1 MPPFLFLLLP
11 SWIFILVFLTTKNSD
26 SMKKHLL
33 ALALVLLAC
42 VATWAQR
49 VVTGKVTDKQGEAL
63 IGASILAKGTNSGTV
78 TDLDGSFSLNVPGN
92 ASTLVISYTGYN
104 TQEMALGASNVI
116 DVQMDAGI
124 TLEETVVTALG
135 VKRATKALPYA
146 AQQVNEEQ
154 LNVIR
159 QTSLNNA
166 LAGKVAGV
174 QVRSQASMALDR
186 DAGIRIRGVG
196 SLTDGGPLYVIDGT
210 PINNNVSTNV
220 VGGNA
225 VRPPVNGAIDVN
237 PDDIESIN
245 ILKGPAATAIYG
257 QRGDRGVVLIT
268 TKKGTNRK
276 GVGIEVNQSNFLD
289 RVYILPSYQNQYA
302 GGAEPDLLQF
312 KWQTGM
318 PNEWKSLDGKF
329 YHDYSDDSS
338 WGPKMEGQEYIP
350 WYAWYPG
357 TQYTGKTTALVG
369 SPDNIR
375 KYYDT
380 GVTSMT
386 NVNLSTAKEG
396 YNLRVSLS
404 NQNVK
409 GLLPTSGQDKYTVA
423 TTGSFDLGKKFTLG
437 TNITYVTSKT
447 TGQFDD
453 NYGNQST
460 GSFNS
465 WFHRNIDMD
474 ILRELRGLTSPEGYL
489 ASWNHNN
496 PGDYLKADGARQFYA
511 GNYWY
516 NFYSFFDNISHVTNR
531 QRLMGDINLT
541 YKLNDHFRVSGF
553 LRRNENQSNYEN
565 RDFYVLEQS
574 GTQTG
579 HFNSYAT
586 GLSTYTED
594 NYEGLATY
602 SNNFGQ
608 ISFEANAGANIRIDR
623 FKRADGATSNGLN
636 VPDLFRVDNSKVQ
649 VSPSEFR
656 SLKEVRSLYA
666 RGSFGF
672 KDMLYLDW
680 SARNDWSSAL
690 PADNNSYFYPSIG
703 TSFVF
708 SELTRKSLPFLS
720 FGKIR
725 GSWAQVGSDLDPY
738 RLGLN
743 YPIGA
748 NQWNG
753 NFTMNT
759 PDQITAPNIQPSLSS
774 AYEFG
779 LDLKFFKS
787 RLGFSATYFNE
798 SKVNEILAI
807 PVSSASG
814 FTSQLV
820 NAGQIDRRGI
830 ELQLDAKPIAGKN
843 LSWDVSLNFSS
854 IDNEVVELTEG
865 ITAQQVAA
873 STFSTRTGVV
883 QMNVVG
889 EKWGQLRGGAI
900 KRDAQGRP
908 IVGADGLFTAVPN
921 TYLGSVLPNFFGGMF
936 SSLNYKNLVFNFSL
950 DFSQGG
956 KYFSLSDSWGV
967 FSGIFERTAATN
979 DKGKNVRDDVADGG
993 GVRVDGVNAAGEAV
1007 TVYVPSQSYYQ
1018 QFYNRRISEPFIYD
1032 LTFVK
1037 LRELSLG
1044 YNIPVK
1050 KMGLNK
1056 YIQRATVSL
1065 TARNPWLIYAKNRDF
1080 DPSELKESY
1089 GENGQ
1094 FPGTRSIGFNVKLGF

>member
-1 MPPFLFLLLP
+1 
-11 SWIFILVFLTTKNSD
+11 
-26 SMKKHLL
+26 MKKHLL
-33 ALALVLLAC
+33 ALTLVLFAC
-42 VATWAQR
+42 VTTWAQR

-104 TQEMALGASNVI
+104 TQEITLGATNVI

-159 QTSLNNA
+159 QTTVNNA

-196 SLTDGGPLYVIDGT
+196 SLQDGGPLYVVDGT
-210 PINNNVSTNV
+210 PVTNS
-220 VGGNA
+220 
-225 VRPPVNGAIDVN
+225 IDFN
-237 PDDIESIN
+237 PDDVESLTV
-245 ILKGPAATAIYG
+245 LKGPAATAIYG
-257 QRGDRGVVLIT
+257 QRGDKGVVLIT
-268 TKKGTNRK
+268 TKKGSRNA
-276 GVGIEVNQSNFLD
+276 GVGIEVNQSTFLD
-289 RVYILPSYQNQYA
+289 RVYILPAYQNQYA
-302 GGAEPDLLQF
+302 GGAEPDLLPF
-312 KWQTGM
+312 KWQAGM
-318 PNEWKSLDGKF
+318 PDEWKPLDGKF

-357 TQYTGKTTALVG
+357 TKYTGKTTALVG

-380 GVTSMT
+380 GVTAFT

-396 YNLRVSLS
+396 YNLRVSLT
-404 NQNVK
+404 NQNIK
-409 GLLPTSGQDKYTVA
+409 GMIPTSGQDKYTLA
-423 TTGSFDLGKKFTLG
+423 TAGNFDLGKKFTLG
-437 TNITYVTSKT
+437 MNLNYVTSKT
-447 TGQFDD
+447 TGEIVDE
-453 NYGNQST
+453 YANQST

-474 ILRELRGLTSPEGYL
+474 IMRELRGLTSPEGYL

-516 NFYSFFDNISHVTNR
+516 NFYSYFDNQSYISNR
-531 QRLMGDINLT
+531 QRLFGDVSLT
-541 YKLNDHFRVSGF
+541 YKMNDHFRISGF
-553 LRRNENQSNYEN
+553 LRRNQNHTNFENK
-565 RDFYVLEQS
+565 DFNILQQS

-579 HFNSYAT
+579 HFNAYGT
-586 GLSTYTED
+586 GLTFFSED

-602 SNNFGQ
+602 TNNFGDL
-608 ISFEANAGANIRIDR
+608 SVEANVGGNIRVDR
-623 FKRADGATSNGLN
+623 NKTWNSFSSNGLN
-636 VPDLFRVDNSKVQ
+636 VPDLFTLGNSKVAA
-649 VSPSEFR
+649 VPNEFR
-656 SLKEVRSLYA
+656 SLKEVRSVYA

-672 KDMLYLDW
+672 KDLIYLDW

-690 PADNNSYFYPSIG
+690 PVENNSYFYPSVG

-708 SELTRKSLPFLS
+708 SELTKKSLPFLS
-720 FGKIR
+720 FGKLR
-725 GSWAQVGSDLDPY
+725 ASWAQVGSDLNAY
-738 RLGLN
+738 LLGFN
-743 YPIGA
+743 YAVGA

-753 NFTMNT
+753 NFLMGT
-759 PDQITAPNIQPSLSS
+759 PDALVNPNIEPALSS

-779 LDLKFFKS
+779 VDLKFFKS
-787 RLGFSATYFNE
+787 RVGLSATYFSE
-798 SKVNEILAI
+798 SKVNEILSV
-807 PVSSASG
+807 PVSAASG
-814 FTSQLV
+814 FTSQLI
-820 NAGQIDRRGI
+820 NAGQIDRKGI
-830 ELQLDAKPIAGKN
+830 ELQVDLKPIAKKN
-843 LSWDVSLNFSS
+843 LSWDLSLNFSS
-854 IDNEVVELTEG
+854 IDNKVVELTEG

-873 STFSTRTGVV
+873 SSFSTRTGVV

-1018 QFYNRRISEPFIYD
+1018 QFYNRRIAEPFIYD

-1037 LRELSLG
+1037 LRELSVG

-1056 YIQRATVSL
+1056 FVQRATVSL

-1080 DPSELKESY
+1080 DPSEIKQTY

>member
-92 ASTLVISYTGYN
+92 ASALVISYTGYN
-104 TQEMALGASNVI
+104 TQEITLGASNVL

-159 QTSLNNA
+159 QTTVNNA

-196 SLTDGGPLYVIDGT
+196 SLSEGSGPLYVVDGT
-210 PINNNVSTNV
+210 PVNNS
-220 VGGNA
+220 
-225 VRPPVNGAIDVN
+225 IDFN
-237 PDDIESIN
+237 PDDVESLTV
-245 ILKGPAATAIYG
+245 LKGPAATAIYG
-257 QRGDRGVVLIT
+257 QRGDKGVVLIT
-268 TKKGTNRK
+268 TKKGSRNA
-276 GVGIEVNQSNFLD
+276 GVGIEVNQSTFLD
-289 RVYILPSYQNQYA
+289 RVYILPAYQNQYA

-318 PNEWKSLDGKF
+318 PDEWKPLDGKF

-357 TQYTGKTTALVG
+357 TKYTGKTTALVG
-369 SPDNIR
+369 NPNNIR
-375 KYYDT
+375 DFYDT
-380 GVTSMT
+380 GVTAFT

-396 YNLRVSLS
+396 YNLRVSLT

-409 GLLPTSGQDKYTVA
+409 GLIPTHGQDKYTLA
-423 TTGSFDLGKKFTLG
+423 TAGNFDLGKKFVMGVNL
-437 TNITYVTSKT
+437 NYVTSKT
-447 TGQFDD
+447 SGEIIDD
-453 NYGNQST
+453 YANQST

-465 WFHRNIDMD
+465 WFHRNLDMG
-474 ILRELRGLTSPEGYL
+474 IVRELRGLTSPEGYL

-516 NFYSFFDNISHVTNR
+516 NFYSYFDNQSYINNR
-531 QRLMGDINLT
+531 QRLFGDVSLT
-541 YKLNDHFRVSGF
+541 YKMNDHFRMSGF
-553 LRRNENQSNYEN
+553 LRRNQRNTSYEN
-565 RDFYVLEQS
+565 KDFNILQTS

-579 HFNSYAT
+579 HFNAYST
-586 GLSTYTED
+586 GFIVESED
-594 NYEGLATY
+594 NYEFLGTY
-602 SNNFGQ
+602 TNNLGAF
-608 ISFEANAGANIRIDR
+608 SVEANLGGNIREDR

-636 VPDLFRVDNSKVQ
+636 VPDLFTLRNSKVQ
-649 VSPSEFR
+649 VTPSETR
-656 SLKEVRSLYA
+656 RNKTVRSLYG

-680 SARNDWSSAL
+680 SVRNDWSSAL
-690 PADNNSYFYPSIG
+690 PVENNSYLYPSIG

-708 SELTRKSLPFLS
+708 SELTKKSLPFLS

-725 GSWAQVGSDLDPY
+725 ASWAQVGSDLDPY
-738 RLGLN
+738 LLGFN
-743 YPIGA
+743 YATGA

-753 NFTMNT
+753 NFTMAT
-759 PDQITAPNIQPSLSS
+759 PDQLVNPNIQPSLSS

-779 LDLKFFKS
+779 IDLKFFKS
-787 RLGFSATYFNE
+787 RVGLSATYFNE
-798 SKVNEILAI
+798 SKINEILSV
-807 PVSSASG
+807 PVSSTSG
-814 FTSQLV
+814 FTSQLI
-820 NAGQIDRRGI
+820 NAGQVDRNGI
-830 ELQLDAKPIAGKN
+830 ELQLDLKPIAKKN
-843 LSWDVSLNFSS
+843 LSWDLSLNFSA
-854 IDNEVVELTEG
+854 IENKVVELTEG
-865 ITAQQVAA
+865 ITAQQV
-873 STFSTRTGVV
+873 STSSFSTRTGVV

-900 KRDAQGRP
+900 KRDDQGRP
-908 IVGADGLFTAVPN
+908 IVGTDGLFTAVPN

-967 FSGIFERTAATN
+967 FSGIFDRTAATN
-979 DKGKNVRDDVADGG
+979 DKGMNVRDDPADGG

-1056 YIQRATVSL
+1056 FIQRATVSV

-1080 DPSELKESY
+1080 DPSELKETY